1 LGQAHQIRADWSH
14 LQSQAP
20 VHTARLA
27 RETNKNRPRCM
38 PAHCTALH
46 CMCASAATF
55 GCWRTVGGHVCGRA
69 PPADKAS
76 ARARSRR
83 HYPGRFQTSLTTL
96 GQVRH
101 ASMHVRTGVV
111 VALRLAPPLP
121 DGPKRGHAFAW
132 RTTEHGSHDMTPPS
146 ESRLRC
152 TARRWSKPL
161 HKNLRE
167 AFVPVGRA
175 REPRETDL
183 PDAAWL
189 CRLQPACR
197 SVVTEFHGR

>member
-1 LGQAHQIRADWSH
+1 
-14 LQSQAP
+14 
-20 VHTARLA
+20 
-27 RETNKNRPRCM
+27 M
-38 PAHCTALH
+38 PAH

-175 REPRETDL
+175 RAQRDRPTGRRVALSATTG
-183 PDAAWL
+183 
-189 CRLQPACR
+189 LQVGGNRISRPLTSDNDDVACAACR
-197 SVVTEFHGR
+197 WAS